1 MTTTPAPTP
10 TPTPIPTVFEF
21 DPLVVLSF
29 DAVEVGVSEVV
40 ADDLVCMDADA
51 VVAVVVGAIP
61 AVAVT
66 SGSGKVNRS
75 TLESLQQSSAE
86 QQYEVEFLPQRITHS
101 PPVTLSLGA
110 NHVST
115 PDSSKSSAELNSIY
129 SLTDSPATQYPG
141 HLFED
146 QVLSVHVPRISCK
159 GFPVVLSYHPCGW
172 QSIFAVQMKPCVQHT
187 LTEAVLLQGTSLDT
201 EPSGL

>member
-1 MTTTPAPTP
+1 M
-10 TPTPIPTVFEF
+10 
-21 DPLVVLSF
+21 PLL
-29 DAVEVGVSEVV
+29 DAVDVGIPDVV
-40 ADDLVCMDADA
+40 ADDLVCVDADA

-115 PDSSKSSAELNSIY
+115 PDSSE
-129 SLTDSPATQYPG
+129 P
-141 HLFED
+141 
-146 QVLSVHVPRISCK
+146 
-159 GFPVVLSYHPCGW
+159 
-172 QSIFAVQMKPCVQHT
+172 FAVPI
-187 LTEAVLLQGTSLDT
+187 
-201 EPSGL
+201 